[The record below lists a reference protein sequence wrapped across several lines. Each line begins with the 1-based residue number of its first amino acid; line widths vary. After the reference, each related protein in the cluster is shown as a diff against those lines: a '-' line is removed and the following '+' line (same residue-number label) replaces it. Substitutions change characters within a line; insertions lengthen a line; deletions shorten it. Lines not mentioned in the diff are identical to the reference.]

1 MFGISI
7 EHILI
12 VGIILIIVGPR
23 RLPEL
28 GNTMGKAIKNFKDSF
43 SGIEEASFKRIM
55 TPDEKLSA
63 TQATTTTPAQAAT
76 VTPAEAAT
84 TVSASTISAATIS
97 PLTPVT
103 ISPSANSDE
112 AASLASVVKPSIN
125 A

>member
-55 TPDEKLSA
+55 TPDEKPA
-63 TQATTTTPAQAAT
+63 ATTPPMQAATITPAQAAT
-76 VTPAEAAT
+76 
-84 TVSASTISAATIS
+84 TVSAATIS
-97 PLTPVT
+97 PVT
-103 ISPSANSDE
+103 ISPAANSE
-112 AASLASVVKPSIN
+112 EPASLASVIKPSIN